1 MIRAIAAERFKDFK
15 PTSYE
20 MIKNDYGIY
29 DLTAD
34 EESELF
40 GGLMDKEFDNL
51 VPKDFQKG
59 FKNLETSGKNSFL
72 LELKEQQNLDTVKD
86 LFCAELNEI
95 KKEIKNIKKEEK
107 ESCRQNLLNL
117 FKCVVCFE
125 SAPNSYMSCPFCG
138 RYLGCYKCISELNRC
153 PICRRKFQCNV
164 CHCNFPKSPL
174 FIPGIGECISLLEV
188 RRQTIDKG
196 NESDGTLC
204 QASTI
209 PAADNLPDLELP
221 GPDETS

>member
-1 MIRAIAAERFKDFK
+1 MIRAIAAEMFKDFK
-15 PTSYE
+15 PCSYE

-40 GGLMDKEFDNL
+40 GGIMDKEFDNL

-72 LELKEQQNLDTVKD
+72 LELKEQQNLDTAKD

-95 KKEIKNIKKEEK
+95 KKEIKNIKREEK

-117 FKCVVCFE
+117 
-125 SAPNSYMSCPFCG
+125 
-138 RYLGCYKCISELNRC
+138 LN
-153 PICRRKFQCNV
+153 
-164 CHCNFPKSPL
+164 
-174 FIPGIGECISLLEV
+174 LL
-188 RRQTIDKG
+188 
-196 NESDGTLC
+196 
-204 QASTI
+204 
-209 PAADNLPDLELP
+209 
-221 GPDETS
+221 